1 MADDVGQ
8 GFLHDA
14 VGGQV
19 GGLGQAV
26 AGAVDG
32 HLDGDPGR
40 GRVGDQAV
48 EVAEPGDR
56 AQLGVVILG
65 VAQHADQQP
74 HLVQ

>member
-1 MADDVGQ
+1 M
-8 GFLHDA
+8 
-14 VGGQV
+14 
-19 GGLGQAV
+19 

-32 HLDGDPGR
+32 HLDGDPGC
-40 GRVGDQAV
+40 GRVSDQAV

-56 AQLGVVILG
+56 AQLGGVVLR